1 MNTKNTNNYKFK
13 ENSLYAI
20 KESHNLA
27 MINASTFISS
37 LLNANVWIKSPE
49 PEISRIKDLI
59 YADMSPSVFVK
70 LTYSGR
76 FEGSAITIFKQ
87 SDAQLML
94 AQLMGMPLVAT
105 PDFVFDEINISA
117 FGEVINQ
124 TMSSYFT
131 EISGLIGDN
140 IVLTNTEVIP
150 NASTNNIFML
160 MGLSPDDSIC
170 SITSSL
176 RIDNTVNSRFITILS
191 PEFAAEVADKTESR
205 FPLPV
210 PDEPITET
218 HETEVPDLYSP
229 PEKNNP
235 FDTTGANGPSS
246 LFSMSPNDETG
257 ASNNPVNTLSPFD
270 SLSERPV
277 SFSSFQNTLTQDQ
290 LNNLQLLMNVP
301 LELSIEIG
309 STQRKVDDILS
320 FSNGTIIELDS
331 PADAPVNVIV
341 NGHLIAKG
349 DVVVVDDY
357 FAVRVTEIV
366 QSNLIDTLR
375 NGE

>member
-1 MNTKNTNNYKFK
+1 MNTNNYEFNK
-13 ENSLYAI
+13 NSLYAI

-27 MINASTFISS
+27 MLTAATSVSA
-37 LLNANVWIKSPE
+37 LLNGNVWITNPE
-49 PEISRIKDLI
+49 SAVSRIMDFI
-59 YADMSPSVFVK
+59 YADLSPSVFVK
-70 LTYSGR
+70 LSYSGG
-76 FEGSAITIFKQ
+76 FEGSAIIIFKQ

-117 FGEVINQ
+117 FGEVISQ
-124 TMSSYFT
+124 MMSSYFT
-131 EISGLIGDN
+131 EISGLIGN
-140 IVLTNTEVIP
+140 SIVLTNTEVIP
-150 NASTNNIFML
+150 NAANQNIFML
-160 MGLSPDDSIC
+160 MGLSPDDSMC

-176 RIDNTVNSRFITILS
+176 RIDNTINSKFITILS
-191 PEFAAEVADKTESR
+191 PDFAAEVADKTESR

-210 PDEPITET
+210 PVEPTIDTQET
-218 HETEVPDLYSP
+218 GVPDFSSP

-235 FDTTGANGPSS
+235 FDTTGANEPSS
-246 LFSMSPNDETG
+246 LFSMSPDDESS
-257 ASNNPVNTLSPFD
+257 AFNNPVNTLSAFD

-320 FSNGTIIELDS
+320 FSHGTIIELDS

-357 FAVRVTEIV
+357 FAVRVTEII

>member
-1 MNTKNTNNYKFK
+1 MNTNNYEFK
-13 ENSLYAI
+13 ESSLYAI

-27 MINASTFISS
+27 MLTAATSVSA
-37 LLNANVWIKSPE
+37 LLNGNVWITNPE
-49 PEISRIKDLI
+49 SAVSRIMDFI
-59 YADMSPSVFVK
+59 YADLSPSVFVK
-70 LTYSGR
+70 LTYSGG
-76 FEGSAITIFKQ
+76 FEGSAIIIFKQ

-117 FGEVINQ
+117 FGEVISQ
-124 TMSSYFT
+124 MMSSYFT
-131 EISGLIGDN
+131 EISGLIGN
-140 IVLTNTEVIP
+140 SIVLTNTEVIP
-150 NASTNNIFML
+150 HAANQNIFML
-160 MGLSPDDSIC
+160 MGLSPDDSMC

-176 RIDNTVNSRFITILS
+176 RIDNTINSKFITILS
-191 PEFAAEVADKTESR
+191 PDFASEVAEKTESR
-205 FPLPV
+205 FPLPA
-210 PDEPITET
+210 PDEPVIET
-218 HETEVPDLYSP
+218 PEKSEIPDLSSP

-235 FDTTGANGPSS
+235 FDTTGANEPSS
-246 LFSMSPNDETG
+246 LFSMSPNDE
-257 ASNNPVNTLSPFD
+257 ANAFNSPMNTHSPFD

-320 FSNGTIIELDS
+320 FSHGTIIELDS

-357 FAVRVTEIV
+357 FAVRVTEII